1 MNIKALTLSII
12 SVAAA
17 VAASTPAQAQEA
29 GEAPRPNARW
39 SFAPN
44 VWKKE
49 TIQMPRGYNAPAP
62 MAAVRSGAVP
72 GKSMLGLDPS
82 YLAKAPAPMPAP
94 LVRVNQAVSAV
105 PIAVKPASP
114 LEAFQKAFG
123 KPVSATPAALVASAP
138 QAMSAVPAS
147 TSPSASRQVSAH
159 RIPSVR
165 HSSNLNGKVLT
176 PQHRTGLA
184 ARPAAPIQSY
194 GSSFFSPVPFNPAS
208 AGSGSST
215 SATVSGRIYHGR

>member
-17 VAASTPAQAQEA
+17 VAASSPAQAQEA
-29 GEAPRPNARW
+29 EQRRPSARW
-39 SFAPN
+39 DFAPN

-49 TIQMPRGYNAPAP
+49 TLPMPRGYNAPAP
-62 MAAVRSGAVP
+62 VAVRSGAVP

-82 YLAKAPAPMPAP
+82 YLAKAPPAPAPMPAP

-123 KPVSATPAALVASAP
+123 KPVSAAPVMVAAAPQGMSATPAAVGPSTRSVAA
-138 QAMSAVPAS
+138 
-147 TSPSASRQVSAH
+147 R
-159 RIPSVR
+159 RIPSR
-165 HSSNLNGKVLT
+165 SANSNLNGRLLT
-176 PQHRTGLA
+176 PQRHTGLA
-184 ARPAAPIQSY
+184 ARPAAPIASY

-215 SATVSGRIYHGR
+215 SATVSGRIYKPGH

>member
-17 VAASTPAQAQEA
+17 VAASSPAQAQEA
-29 GEAPRPNARW
+29 EQRRPSARW
-39 SFAPN
+39 DFAPN

-49 TIQMPRGYNAPAP
+49 TLPMPRGYNAPAP
-62 MAAVRSGAVP
+62 VAVRSGAVP

-82 YLAKAPAPMPAP
+82 YLAKAPPAPAPMPAP

-123 KPVSATPAALVASAP
+123 KPVSAAPVMVAAAP
-138 QAMSAVPAS
+138 QALSAPG
-147 TSPSASRQVSAH
+147 PSALPSAGRQVSAR
-159 RIPSVR
+159 RIPS
-165 HSSNLNGKVLT
+165 
-176 PQHRTGLA
+176 HRPSVSTNTAIKMLPKRSA
-184 ARPAAPIQSY
+184 PAAIANY
-194 GSSFFSPVPFNPAS
+194 GSLGFTPGAYTPT
-208 AGSGSST
+208 AGSSGSGATT
-215 SATVSGRIYHGR
+215 SVRATLWNKH

>member
-17 VAASTPAQAQEA
+17 VAASSPAQAQEA
-29 GEAPRPNARW
+29 EQRRPSARW
-39 SFAPN
+39 DFAPN

-49 TIQMPRGYNAPAP
+49 TLPMPRGYNAPAP
-62 MAAVRSGAVP
+62 VAVRSGAVP
-72 GKSMLGLDPS
+72 KSSVLGLDPG
-82 YLAKAPAPMPAP
+82 YLAKTPPAPAPMPAP

-105 PIAVKPASP
+105 PIAVRPASP

-123 KPVSATPAALVASAP
+123 KPVSAAPVMVAAAP
-138 QAMSAVPAS
+138 QGMSAMPTS
-147 TSPSASRQVSAH
+147 TLPSANRSVAGHIRPRSATTGLH
-159 RIPSVR
+159 
-165 HSSNLNGKVLT
+165 GVLKT
-176 PQHRTGLA
+176 PQHRPGLA
-184 ARPAAPIQSY
+184 ARPAAPIASY
-194 GSSFFSPVPFNPAS
+194 GSNFFSPVPFNPAS

>member
-17 VAASTPAQAQEA
+17 VAASTPAHAQEA
-29 GEAPRPNARW
+29 GEAPRPSARW
-39 SFAPN
+39 VYAPN

-62 MAAVRSGAVP
+62 MANVRSGSVP
-72 GKSMLGLDPS
+72 RASSLLGDPT

-123 KPVSATPAALVASAP
+123 RPVSATPAALVASAP

-159 RIPSVR
+159 RIPTRRTSASTSTAIKMLPKPRVAPAIANYGSLGFTQGAYTPTTGSSGSGATTSVR
-165 HSSNLNGKVLT
+165 
-176 PQHRTGLA
+176 
-184 ARPAAPIQSY
+184 
-194 GSSFFSPVPFNPAS
+194 
-208 AGSGSST
+208 
-215 SATVSGRIYHGR
+215 ATLWNRH

>member
-17 VAASTPAQAQEA
+17 VAASSPAQAQEGPQA
-29 GEAPRPNARW
+29 GGARW
-39 SFAPN
+39 HFAPN
-44 VWKKE
+44 YFKLE
-49 TIQMPRGYNAPAP
+49 QPNLPRGYNAPTP
-62 MAAVRSGAVP
+62 SAVRSGSVP
-72 GKSMLGLDPS
+72 KASSLLGDPA

-123 KPVSATPAALVASAP
+123 KPVSAAPVMVAAAP
-138 QAMSAVPAS
+138 QGMSAMPAS
-147 TSPSASRQVSAH
+147 TLPSANK
-159 RIPSVR
+159 SVAGHIR
-165 HSSNLNGKVLT
+165 PRSNATTGLHGVLKT
-176 PQHRTGLA
+176 PQHRPGLA
-184 ARPAAPIQSY
+184 ARPAAPISSY

>member
-29 GEAPRPNARW
+29 EAPRPNARW

-62 MAAVRSGAVP
+62 IANVRSGSVP
-72 GKSMLGLDPS
+72 KASSLLGDPT

-105 PIAVKPASP
+105 PIAVRPASP

-123 KPVSATPAALVASAP
+123 KPVSAAPVMVAAAP
-138 QAMSAVPAS
+138 QGMSATPAS
-147 TSPSASRQVSAH
+147 TLPSTRSVAAR
-159 RIPSVR
+159 RIPS
-165 HSSNLNGKVLT
+165 
-176 PQHRTGLA
+176 HRPSVSTNTAIKMLPKRSA
-184 ARPAAPIQSY
+184 PAAIANY
-194 GSSFFSPVPFNPAS
+194 GSLGFTPGAYTPT
-208 AGSGSST
+208 AGSSGSGATT
-215 SATVSGRIYHGR
+215 SVRATLWNKH

>member
-105 PIAVKPASP
+105 PIAAKPASP

-159 RIPSVR
+159 RIPTRRPSANTGVSGR
-165 HSSNLNGKVLT
+165 LLT
-176 PQHRTGLA
+176 PQHRA
-184 ARPAAPIQSY
+184 AAVPAIANY
-194 GSSFFSPVPFNPAS
+194 GSLGFTPGGFTPT
-208 AGSGSST
+208 AGSSGNGATT
-215 SATVSGRIYHGR
+215 SVRATLWNRH